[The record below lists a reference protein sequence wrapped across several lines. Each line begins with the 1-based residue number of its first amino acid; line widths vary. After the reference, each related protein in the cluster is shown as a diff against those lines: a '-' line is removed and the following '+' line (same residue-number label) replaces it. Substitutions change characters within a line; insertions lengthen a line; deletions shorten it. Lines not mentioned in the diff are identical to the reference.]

1 MEKVLNVT
9 MAILMAGICLAAIF
23 FAARS
28 LWQGE
33 ILMAVL
39 MAGIAIISGWL
50 AAEQPNDDD

>member
-9 MAILMAGICLAAIF
+9 MAI
-23 FAARS
+23 
-28 LWQGE
+28 
-33 ILMAVL
+33 L

>member
-1 MEKVLNVT
+1 MT